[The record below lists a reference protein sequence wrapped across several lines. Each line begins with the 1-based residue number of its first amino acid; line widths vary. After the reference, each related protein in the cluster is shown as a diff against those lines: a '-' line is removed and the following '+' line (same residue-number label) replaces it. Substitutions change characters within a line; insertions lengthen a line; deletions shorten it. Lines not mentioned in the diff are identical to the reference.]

1 MVGVLFGLGEKNPQ
15 CSFFCWGQRE
25 VTEDIG
31 VFFFWGG
38 EFQVLLVMFL
48 RQHIPDSDK

>member
-1 MVGVLFGLGEKNPQ
+1 MFCLAWGKKNPQ

-31 VFFFWGG
+31 VHFFFFFGGG
-38 EFQVLLVMFL
+38 E
-48 RQHIPDSDK
+48 IPSTISDVFKTTHPRL